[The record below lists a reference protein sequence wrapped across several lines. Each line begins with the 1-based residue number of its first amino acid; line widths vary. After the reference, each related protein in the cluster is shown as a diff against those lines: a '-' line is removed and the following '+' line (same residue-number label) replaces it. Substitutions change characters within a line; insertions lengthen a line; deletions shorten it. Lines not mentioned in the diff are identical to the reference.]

1 MHWRPPGWELWEGW
15 GHWPSPPR
23 PFSGPHG
30 TGDAAPEAAGHT
42 HCPLVP
48 ARLAGVLEA
57 GKLAVPA
64 GPAVLVNDALL
75 GGRGAA
81 MSGKAGQRAHC
92 VREGQRPLCPPVSA
106 SQAQGTGAV
115 SRRTSVPLDPK
126 PCPAGSWCPA
136 PNLHP
141 GRQGPHPLSTPQLL
155 PCRMPRLVHKT
166 ASVCSLPAHTQGGEH
181 RPRPHF
187 SAEQMGLMK
196 ELMSSRLR
204 RLHRR
209 GWSLSRAGPAD

>member
-115 SRRTSVPLDPK
+115 SRLLAPAQLAPGVQPPTSTQAGRALTHSAHPSF
-126 PCPAGSWCPA
+126 CPVG
-136 PNLHP
+136 
-141 GRQGPHPLSTPQLL
+141 
-155 PCRMPRLVHKT
+155 CR
-166 ASVCSLPAHTQGGEH
+166 A
-181 RPRPHF
+181 
-187 SAEQMGLMK
+187 
-196 ELMSSRLR
+196 
-204 RLHRR
+204 
-209 GWSLSRAGPAD
+209 

>member
-15 GHWPSPPR
+15 GHWPSPPK

-92 VREGQRPLCPPVSA
+92 VREGQRPLFPQSRPHRLRAQEQSPDAPQCP
-106 SQAQGTGAV
+106 
-115 SRRTSVPLDPK
+115 
-126 PCPAGSWCPA
+126 
-136 PNLHP
+136 
-141 GRQGPHPLSTPQLL
+141 STPSPAQLAPGVQPPTSTQAGRAL
-155 PCRMPRLVHKT
+155 THSAHPSFCPVGCR
-166 ASVCSLPAHTQGGEH
+166 A
-181 RPRPHF
+181 
-187 SAEQMGLMK
+187 
-196 ELMSSRLR
+196 
-204 RLHRR
+204 
-209 GWSLSRAGPAD
+209 

>member
-75 GGRGAA
+75 GGSLERQVSEPAV
-81 MSGKAGQRAHC
+81 SGKGNSLFVPQSRPHRLRAQ
-92 VREGQRPLCPPVSA
+92 EQSPDAPQCP
-106 SQAQGTGAV
+106 
-115 SRRTSVPLDPK
+115 
-126 PCPAGSWCPA
+126 
-136 PNLHP
+136 
-141 GRQGPHPLSTPQLL
+141 STPSPAQLAPGVQPPTSTQAGRAL
-155 PCRMPRLVHKT
+155 THSAHPSFCPVGCR
-166 ASVCSLPAHTQGGEH
+166 A
-181 RPRPHF
+181 
-187 SAEQMGLMK
+187 
-196 ELMSSRLR
+196 
-204 RLHRR
+204 
-209 GWSLSRAGPAD
+209 